1 MTEATDATSPVTTH
15 LRGTVRIVS
24 RRDDVIAAA
33 MDLLRESGPDALTS
47 VNVAKRLGVTQSA
60 IYRHIRDMDEL
71 TTLATHG
78 IVGELSAV
86 MMDAVAS
93 PDTTWG
99 DGTTIASFA
108 NRIVDLMDEHPRAL
122 AEIDRWRYDDGP
134 LGEGIRAMLEVG
146 AHLVAGELERA
157 WRTDFDVDTPLD
169 ESTVAAQLAHAR
181 LEIDDVIAVTRR
193 TSSGVPT
200 NRQLISRTLGLRLFA
215 GWCGYVLEM
224 NTRLGLRIPELG
236 EPAMLSP
243 EYAPA

>member
-1 MTEATDATSPVTTH
+1 MVTPPRSVTDDDTSSRYGSAVA
-15 LRGTVRIVS
+15 

-86 MMDAVAS
+86 MIQAVTS

-99 DGTTIASFA
+99 DGTHIANFA
-108 NRIVDLMDEHPRAL
+108 NRIVEMMDAHPRAL

-146 AHLVAGELERA
+146 AHLIAGELEKA
-157 WRTDFDVDTPLD
+157 WRTDFGLDTEFD
-169 ESTVAAQLAHAR
+169 ELTTAVQLAHAR
-181 LEIDDVIAVTRR
+181 LEIDDVIAVTRPPFGDVL
-193 TSSGVPT
+193 TQ
-200 NRQLISRTLGLRLFA
+200 RQLVARTLALRLFA
-215 GWCGYVLEM
+215 GWCGYVLEI
-224 NTRLGLRIPELG
+224 NTRLGVRIPELG
-236 EPAMLSP
+236 EPTLSSP
-243 EYAPA
+243 EYALT

>member
-1 MTEATDATSPVTTH
+1 M
-15 LRGTVRIVS
+15 G

-86 MMDAVAS
+86 VMEAVAS

-99 DGTTIASFA
+99 DGTHIANFA
-108 NRIVDLMDEHPRAL
+108 NRIVEMMDAHPRAL

-146 AHLVAGELERA
+146 AHLIAAELEKA
-157 WRTDFDVDTPLD
+157 WRKDFGVDTAFD
-169 ESTVAAQLAHAR
+169 ELTKAVQLAHAR
-181 LEIDDVIAVTRR
+181 LGIDDVIAVTR
-193 TSSGVPT
+193 PT
-200 NRQLISRTLGLRLFA
+200 CAASPAPRQLVARTLALRLFA
-215 GWCGYVLEM
+215 GWCAYVLEI
-224 NTRLGLRIPELG
+224 NSRTGVRIPQLG
-236 EPAMLSP
+236 EPTLSSP
-243 EYAPA
+243 EYTLT

>member
-1 MTEATDATSPVTTH
+1 
-15 LRGTVRIVS
+15 
-24 RRDDVIAAA
+24 

-86 MMDAVAS
+86 VMEAVAS

-99 DGTTIASFA
+99 DGTHIANFA
-108 NRIVDLMDEHPRAL
+108 NRIVEMMDAHPRAL

-146 AHLVAGELERA
+146 AHLIAAELEKA
-157 WRTDFDVDTPLD
+157 WRKDFGVDTAFD
-169 ESTVAAQLAHAR
+169 ELTKAVQLAHAR
-181 LEIDDVIAVTRR
+181 LGIDDVIAVTAAHLRR
-193 TSSGVPT
+193 VAGATPT
-200 NRQLISRTLGLRLFA
+200 RRSDTRPPVVRRLVRLRA
-215 GWCGYVLEM
+215 RDQQSHGC
-224 NTRLGLRIPELG
+224 TD
-236 EPAMLSP
+236 SP
-243 EYAPA
+243 TG